1 MNFSKSIHF
10 SFILLLLFSTFMALA
25 GIRGF
30 IRLAPSIEHINEHN
44 TQSLYYAEQML
55 SAMSVKKDIKGFETA
70 LTQEKSNITELGEKE
85 LMDSIEK
92 EYKAA
97 FAGDTGASESVTDNI
112 IKISELNR
120 CAMKRAGLDVK
131 QLSSVAIWV
140 IIFLTAAIW
149 ILGLAIM
156 KTIEKTVIIPLSELK
171 DVIESY
177 RKGNRMRRCPTL
189 APSKDFQQIY
199 DGINSLLD
207 NSVK

>member
-55 SAMSVKKDIKGFETA
+55 SAMSVKKDIKGFEIA

-92 EYKAA
+92 EYKSA
-97 FAGDTGASESVTDNI
+97 FAGDIGASESVTDNI

>member
-92 EYKAA
+92 EYKSA

>member
-92 EYKAA
+92 EYKSA
-97 FAGDTGASESVTDNI
+97 FAGDIGASESVTDNI

>member
-92 EYKAA
+92 EYKSA

-171 DVIESY
+171 DVLESY